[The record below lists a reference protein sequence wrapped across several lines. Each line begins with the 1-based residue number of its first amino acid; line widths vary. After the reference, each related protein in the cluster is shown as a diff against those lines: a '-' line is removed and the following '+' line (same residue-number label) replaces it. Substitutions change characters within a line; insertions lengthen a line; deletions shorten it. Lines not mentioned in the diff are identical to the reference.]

1 MLRRHLIELG
11 AGVAVGAPAAK
22 LALLLEHLVELPDP
36 SPAPLP
42 SQLSGIH
49 VVKVRD
55 LARRLHEAGRVYGS
69 EPEVSSSAAAWAS
82 KLLNVR
88 GAEPVKRALMVA
100 VAELHLEAGWAGGGR
115 RRSLRPGHHSF
126 RPRAGAGHG
135 GRRRLLPSPRTQ
147 LGGTSHHGARRP

>member
-42 SQLSGIH
+42 SQLSGVH

-100 VAELHLEAGWAGGGR
+100 VAELHLEAGWAGGSTAVSTTG
-115 RRSLRPGHHSF
+115 PSF
-126 RPRAGAGHG
+126 I
-135 GRRRLLPSPRTQ
+135 SPARW
-147 LGGTSHHGARRP
+147 SWPRRPATPTAKPSHSTGRD